1 MKSSLQG
8 RRDDW
13 GAQSNY
19 KKLRPA
25 IAMGSGACPQEN
37 VSTIKRE
44 SKKLADFS
52 QKYSET
58 NQKKLD

>member
-13 GAQSNY
+13 GAQSKY
-19 KKLRPA
+19 KKLRP
-25 IAMGSGACPQEN
+25 AMGSGACPQEN